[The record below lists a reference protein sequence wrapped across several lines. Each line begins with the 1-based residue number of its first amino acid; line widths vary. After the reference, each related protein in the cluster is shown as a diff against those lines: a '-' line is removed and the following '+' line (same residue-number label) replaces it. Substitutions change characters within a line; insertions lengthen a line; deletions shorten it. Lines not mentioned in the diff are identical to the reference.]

1 MNIQSFINYYGT
13 IGMAQPMIKIANSED
28 DLGVVLR
35 IHLLCEKF
43 LEAWICGITGHDNL
57 FIEAPQTGDF
67 KMEFSQKLK
76 MCQLTGLPES
86 AYKSIKKINDI
97 RNSFAHR
104 LSVTAIQDSEIDS
117 VHHHVGRLAET
128 YLSFPLSEFQMETY
142 DEDGQ
147 TKYRYE
153 LESRDTPNR
162 AKLVCL
168 YSALTMCLLSYLE
181 ILPDAP
187 QTI

>member
-1 MNIQSFINYYGT
+1 MKIQSFMNYYGSVG
-13 IGMAQPMIKIANSED
+13 IALPMIKIANSED

-57 FIEAPQTGDF
+57 FSEAPQSGDF
-67 KMEFSQKLK
+67 QMEFFQKLK

-104 LSVTAIQDSEIDS
+104 LSVTAIKDSEIDS
-117 VHHHVGRLAET
+117 VYHHVGKLAET
-128 YLSFPLSEFQMETY
+128 YLSFPLSKFQIKTN
-142 DEDGQ
+142 DEDGK

-162 AKLVCL
+162 AKLICL
-168 YSALTMCLLSYLE
+168 YSALIMCLFSYLK
-181 ILPDAP
+181 IPP
-187 QTI
+187 YSSPSK